1 MLRCAASFV
10 VATYGQVLL
19 TPQDWRA
26 LPAEL
31 LTKPSFSVHFSTFY
45 EFVMNDEQIHVII
58 ARLQEN
64 LKNWDMPI
72 VSHLAEMGQDP
83 FKILISTLLSLRTK
97 DETTTGATAR
107 LFGLARSPAEMLQL
121 SEAVIIEAIYP
132 VGFYRKKAKTI
143 HHICRELIDRHH
155 SSVPDNLE
163 DLLALKGVGRKTANL
178 VLSLGYGRPAICV
191 DTHVHRIS
199 NRLGYVATKTPE
211 QTEQALRS
219 KLPVH
224 YWRDY
229 NTLLVAFGQRIC
241 RPVSPFCSRC
251 PVSGYCDRKNVGASR

>member
-1 MLRCAASFV
+1 MRLAC
-10 VATYGQVLL
+10 G
-19 TPQDWRA
+19 
-26 LPAEL
+26 
-31 LTKPSFSVHFSTFY
+31 TFC
-45 EFVMNDEQIHVII
+45 ESVMNDEHIHQII

-107 LFGLARSPAEMLQL
+107 LFDLARSPAEMLQL
-121 SEAVIIEAIYP
+121 PEAVIIKAIYP
-132 VGFYRKKAKTI
+132 VGFYRNKARTI

-155 SSVPDNLE
+155 ARVPDNLE
-163 DLLALKGVGRKTANL
+163 DLLAFKGVGRKTANL
-178 VLSLGYGRPAICV
+178 VISLGYGRPAICV

-199 NRLGYVATKTPE
+199 NRLGYVDTKTPE
-211 QTEQALRS
+211 QTEQSLRS
-219 KLPVH
+219 KLTVR

-229 NTLLVAFGQRIC
+229 NTLLVAFGQQIC

-251 PVSGYCDRKNVGASR
+251 PVSACCDRKNIGKSR

>member
-1 MLRCAASFV
+1 MLRILPRCIWIYWP
-10 VATYGQVLL
+10 TK
-19 TPQDWRA
+19 RA
-26 LPAEL
+26 
-31 LTKPSFSVHFSTFY
+31 
-45 EFVMNDEQIHVII
+45 MNDEHIHAII

-72 VSHLAEMGQDP
+72 VSHLAEMGQGP

-107 LFGLARSPAEMLQL
+107 LFDLARSPAEMLQL
-121 SEAVIIEAIYP
+121 PEAVIIEAIYP
-132 VGFYRKKAKTI
+132 VGFYRNKARTI

-155 SSVPDNLE
+155 ARVPDRIE

-178 VLSLGYGRPAICV
+178 VISLGYGRPAICV

-211 QTEQALRS
+211 QTEQALRL
-219 KLPVH
+219 KLPAP
-224 YWRDY
+224 YWTLY
-229 NTLLVAFGQRIC
+229 NTLLVAFGQQVC

-251 PVSGYCDRKNVGASR
+251 PVSAYCDRKNIGKSR